1 MADAG
6 ATIPD
11 NATTGA
17 PPRARPAFDLNASTY
32 VGLGL
37 VGIPLLAALFAPLL
51 TGADPMALS
60 GQTLRSPTLAHLM
73 GTDDLG
79 RDVFAR
85 VLHGGRISLIV
96 GVFSALIAVTI
107 GTTVGLVA
115 GYFEGRVDEI
125 L

>member
-6 ATIPD
+6 ATIPVD
-11 NATTGA
+11 ATA
-17 PPRARPAFDLNASTY
+17 PAPHDTPGRRALDLNASTY

-60 GQTLRSPTLAHLM
+60 GQTLRSPTFAHLM

-96 GVFSALIAVTI
+96 GVFSAL
-107 GTTVGLVA
+107 
-115 GYFEGRVDEI
+115 
-125 L
+125 